1 VIFNASLD
9 LPRTEPDVGSSR
21 GRKLAKAENLT
32 WSLGGNVRTK
42 GSLTF
47 QHTADGM
54 LYTVANGVPTVVE
67 NFYEQSGNDFLRL
80 VKRYTKPDGSRVL
93 TYYIGQGYEIRES
106 RSAANALLSTQ
117 TTKYLFGADGKRAA
131 SVTNAALI
139 AALDQGVGDLWYA
152 AAPWT
157 FGAQGPLD
165 AKSDPDAKTI
175 SPARVSLPHYPLP
188 PQTDPAKA
196 HVAFALT
203 GDTTRGLPAGTFDYH
218 QNHLGSSSLITAS
231 NGVETTRIEYLP
243 YGEIDHAKSPGTNSV
258 TFKFNGQEMDD
269 ETGYYN
275 YGARFYDPVMGSFLE
290 ADWKVP
296 DPTKPVAHNRYT
308 YVYNN
313 PVVLVDPTGHEPK
326 PSDKDGNGVLTI
338 YVSGIRTPESKA
350 LNPNYLAAAEKV
362 LGMKL
367 DVAHHNANTVAGAW
381 LQSPNATQVTNLRA
395 SIQFG
400 RDHGLPI
407 HIVSWSNGV
416 QGLHQVLKSMPN
428 NSIASVTLVEPAVHL
443 NSSTSGKGFNVLAN
457 IARVSERNA
466 LITSFDDSALLTM
479 GQTTR
484 LGIARTMGAADDL
497 GFGVY
502 DTRLGGYSAHNPDN
516 AVRAARGSGSLDAYG
531 HSRPGLESIEPNKE
545 AEAPRSELMFLN
557 SPPVRLPADKADG
570 LRNQ

>member
-1 VIFNASLD
+1 MIFNASLD

-67 NFYEQSGNDFLRL
+67 NFYEQSGDDFLRL
-80 VKRYTKPDGSRVL
+80 VKRYTKPDGSKVL
-93 TYYIGQGYEIRES
+93 TYYLGQGYEIRES
-106 RSAANALLSTQ
+106 RSAANALLSTHP
-117 TTKYLFGADGKRAA
+117 TKYLFGADGKRVA
-131 SVTNAALI
+131 SVTNAPLI
-139 AALDQGVGDLWYA
+139 AALDQGVGDLLYA

-157 FGAQGPLD
+157 FGAQDPLD
-165 AKSDPDAKTI
+165 AQSDPDAKTI
-175 SPARVSLPHYPLP
+175 SPPRVSLPHYPLP
-188 PQTDPAKA
+188 PQTDPAK
-196 HVAFALT
+196 AFALT

-275 YGARFYDPVMGSFLE
+275 YGARFYDPVMGSFFE

-416 QGLHQVLKSMPN
+416 QSLHQVLKGMPN
-428 NSIASVTLVEPAVHL
+428 NSIASVTLVEPAIHVTNRVDEH
-443 NSSTSGKGFNVLAN
+443 GYKALAN
-457 IARVSERNA
+457 IARVSERNT
-466 LITSFDDSALLTM
+466 LITSFNDYALLAPIDVY
-479 GQTTR
+479 GQTDR
-484 LGIARTMGAADDL
+484 IGIRNTMRSADGL
-497 GFGVY
+497 GFAVY
-502 DTRLGGYSAHNPDN
+502 DTKLSGFSAHNVDN
-516 AVRAARGSGSLDAYG
+516 AVRAARRA
-531 HSRPGLESIEPNKE
+531 GLESIFEPAKE
-545 AEAPRSELMFLN
+545 AEAPMNNLMFLN
-557 SPPVRLPADKADG
+557 SRPVGLGDRFDEPRDAAPTGDG
-570 LRNQ
+570 LKNQ